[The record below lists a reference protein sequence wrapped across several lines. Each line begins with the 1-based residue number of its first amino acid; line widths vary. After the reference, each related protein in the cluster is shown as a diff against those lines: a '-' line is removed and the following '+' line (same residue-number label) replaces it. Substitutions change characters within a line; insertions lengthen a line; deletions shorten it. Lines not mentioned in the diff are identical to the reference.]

1 MTTRRLAAILA
12 ADVVSFSSM
21 MERDEEGTAAHIR
34 AVRREVIE
42 PTLSA
47 HHGRLVKTTG
57 DGFLA
62 EFASP
67 VEAVRCAV
75 GIQERVAKQGV
86 SKGGLTLRIGIN
98 LGDIIIEDDG
108 DVFGDGVNVAI
119 RLEQMADPGGVLVSG
134 KIYEEIEG
142 KIDRAFESRGEQ
154 HVKNLAR
161 PVRVYALAGAKSPK
175 IEPTPLPLPDKPSI
189 AVLPFTNMSG
199 DAEQEYF
206 ADGVVEEIIT
216 ALSRVKSFF
225 VIARNSSFAYRG
237 RAVDVQQ
244 VGRELGVRYVLNG
257 SIRKAGSRVRIAGQL
272 IETATGH
279 NVWADRFDGGLED
292 IFNLQDSIT
301 ESVVGAI
308 EPNIL
313 ATEIA
318 RARAKPTE
326 RLDAYDL
333 YLQSL
338 REVHT
343 GTEQGFLRA
352 ERLLRDA
359 LARDPDFPEA
369 LSALS
374 DCLMHLV
381 VRACLEAAPG
391 TAEACEIALRAAA
404 LGSDNGAI
412 LATSAWTISMLGALH
427 DQGKEFAERAL
438 RLHPNS
444 ADVRTA
450 CGWSFLFGG
459 EPEHA
464 QEHFEVARR
473 LNPADPRIFF
483 TQTAMACANFY
494 QRRFDKTVEW
504 STRVL
509 EQRPA
514 WVPAL
519 RYRSAALT
527 HLGRLDEARAD
538 LAKVLATQPS
548 CTLRWLTVYTFR
560 HRWMQELFIDALRR
574 AGLPE

>member
-1 MTTRRLAAILA
+1 VNIAARL
-12 ADVVSFSSM
+12 
-21 MERDEEGTAAHIR
+21 EG
-34 AVRREVIE
+34 
-42 PTLSA
+42 
-47 HHGRLVKTTG
+47 
-57 DGFLA
+57 LA
-62 EFASP
+62 EPGGICLS
-67 VEAVRCAV
+67 EAVHNIVRKALPLAYADL
-75 GIQERVAKQGV
+75 GEQGV
-86 SKGGLTLRIGIN
+86 KGF
-98 LGDIIIEDDG
+98 DE
-108 DVFGDGVNVAI
+108 
-119 RLEQMADPGGVLVSG
+119 
-134 KIYEEIEG
+134 
-142 KIDRAFESRGEQ
+142 
-154 HVKNLAR
+154 
-161 PVRVYALAGAKSPK
+161 PVRAYTVKPAVTLAPIRMESK
-175 IEPTPLPLPDKPSI
+175 PLPLPDKPSI

-199 DAEQEYF
+199 DAEQEYS

-225 VIARNSSFAYRG
+225 VVARNSSFTYRG

-279 NVWADRFDGGLED
+279 HVWADRFDGGLED

-301 ESVVGAI
+301 ENVVGAI
-308 EPNIL
+308 EPSIF

-333 YLQSL
+333 YLRSL

-352 ERLLRDA
+352 ERLLRDS

-381 VRACLEAAPG
+381 VRASVESSPG

-404 LGSDNGAI
+404 LSSDNGAI
-412 LATSAWTISMLGALH
+412 LATSAWTISMLGGLH

-473 LNPADPRIFF
+473 LNPVDPRTFF
-483 TQTAMACANFY
+483 TQTAMASANFY

-519 RYRSAALT
+519 RYRAAALT

-538 LAKVLATQPS
+538 LAKVLAAQPS
-548 CTLRWLTVYTFR
+548 CTLRWLTIYTFR